1 MECVLMQ
8 AWKKTSSYLRSQ
20 SWYADTLRIDMQSL
34 RVSSFLGEIQARL
47 QKADQWEPRPLRF
60 VPAPKNQRWE
70 IDENGRW
77 GPERPKKKRS
87 KSELSKQKDQK
98 KKDYIRPLAHV
109 DLEDQVVATAILLC
123 LADRVE
129 SRLGD
134 PRLDVKKGNHR
145 KEILAY
151 GHRLYCDKAGESSLR
166 HRWGSSKLYRGYFED
181 YKKFLERP
189 RRVENELKSRK
200 NRDLDIAVVQSD
212 LSKFYDRVRPSMLHE
227 KLRELQN
234 SSDETPFFDLA
245 ERVLNW
251 RWHTSDQNKVKRYAD
266 ANDIDGEFQEVALPQ
281 GLVASGFF
289 ANIAL
294 IDFEKELKTRIGNVF
309 GTDELNLEDICYYVD
324 DFRLTLSFSK
334 DLSIEEVNIEELV
347 IRTLKDLL
355 SSCAPG
361 LELSC
366 EKTSAAIE
374 TRDNRLYVKQS
385 REATRIQ
392 KRASGIF
399 DATLGTE
406 LIGAIESFFYR
417 QQHYATSEI
426 GEFEETMAGVPDM
439 PDETVARFAA
449 GRMRRTFRSLR
460 PLLPDE
466 EIPEYIEDQDTTE
479 SVPNFALT
487 KSQLDE
493 RGKAFSSLLIGE
505 WIRNPGHVRLL
516 RIALDIYPSH
526 QFLDRVLQL
535 LRESW
540 ESTGTRGSR
549 RQIMLYCLAELFR
562 AGATETG
569 MVLDVERDSL
579 PSEVSIKNYHE
590 SLAREGKAIV
600 SAYITKS
607 RSGARFPWY
616 LMQQVFLYLATRNQ
630 IPETVLITD
639 TRKGGDLLGDYW
651 KLLKFLRGRVPDDL
665 EKRSIF
671 LVETITAFGITEP
684 EKLLSTKRISR
695 NFLLRV
701 NSISPIVAKKL
712 WTTASYG
719 TGRDVKQLAIRL
731 GLEPSG
737 NNGQSIIPLDGESPK
752 KQTLSDLTPAAV
764 NPFHEEENLLL
775 LAEYL
780 LSQDSTVFAEPIVPA
795 GIRFSLKHPRPKGF
809 ELGKLEIDSIE
820 LKSIKDDTSPFFISP
835 DWCEDTEDRQRFNT
849 GLLLRY
855 ALRGSTDFLSNR
867 SKSRSR
873 SYPRY
878 TKPVS
883 HWEQQRYAGY
893 QGRDAF
899 GPDWLPI
906 SQFTENRLF
915 DLLRWPGAGVGY
927 DIAPVHELLGKV
939 SSQLEHIRKKRGQY
953 TSTTFLEQSA
963 PLPHRPQEDR
973 RDRDLRIGIVQSV
986 VPSFEHYIKHRN
998 DPELCADEIRSK
1010 CREHLSAIM
1019 AGVVQQLR
1027 VRESHICSHNKRSL
1041 DLLVFPELA
1050 IHPQDIDTYLLPFV
1064 QQYRCIVLL
1073 GQVYHPKDLHP
1084 DSPIVN
1090 SALWIIPDKSS
1101 SDGLQIKRIE
1111 QGKAYIAKAERNLS
1125 PAPIGF
1131 RPAQWLINYH
1141 WQKEAE
1147 EEHPLRLTASICYDA
1162 TDLALAAD
1170 LSTRSDLYVICA
1182 LNKDVGTFDRMAE
1195 AIHYHMFQGVIVVN
1209 NGQFGGSSFF
1219 MPFKKPYERE
1229 VFHLHGQPQASIAF
1243 AEIDPL
1249 KLIKRPSQDFRDKP
1263 PKGKWKTPP
1272 AGLYGCERPGS
1283 SSYDL
1288 CEGEQNG
1295 EICTNRPRPTQT
1307 GDACRRQ
1314 EDKTGD
1320 S

>member
-8 AWKKTSSYLRSQ
+8 AWKKTSSYLRSH
-20 SWYADTLRIDMQSL
+20 SWYADTLGIDMQSL

-47 QKADQWEPRPLRF
+47 QKPDQWEPRPLRF

-77 GPERPKKKRS
+77 GPEKPKKKRS
-87 KSELSKQKDQK
+87 KAKLLKQKDQK

-134 PRLDVKKGNHR
+134 PRLDVKKINNR

-151 GHRLYCDKAGESSLR
+151 GHRLFCDKAGESSLR
-166 HRWGSSKLYRGYFED
+166 HRWGSSKLYRGYFQD
-181 YKKFLERP
+181 YRKFLERP
-189 RRVENELKSRK
+189 RRVESELKSREDK
-200 NRDLDIAVVQSD
+200 DLEVAVVQSD
-212 LSKFYDRVRPSMLHE
+212 LSKFYDRVRPTMLHK
-227 KLRELQN
+227 KLREFQE
-234 SSDETPFFDLA
+234 SSDEAPFFDLA

-251 RWHTSDQNKVKRYAD
+251 RWHTSDIDRALRYANT
-266 ANDIDGEFQEVALPQ
+266 NDINGFNDVALPQ

-294 IDFEKELKTRIGNVF
+294 IDFDKELKTRIGNVF
-309 GTDELNLEDICYYVD
+309 GSDEMNLEDICYYVD
-324 DFRLTLSFSK
+324 DIRLTLSFSK
-334 DLSIEEVNIEELV
+334 NLSIEEENIEELV

-355 SSCAPG
+355 SSCAQG

-366 EKTSAAIE
+366 DKTNAAIE

-426 GEFEETMAGVPDM
+426 GEFEETMGGVPDM

-466 EIPEYIEDQDTTE
+466 GIPESMDEDQDTTE
-479 SVPNFALT
+479 SVPNFAFT
-487 KSQLDE
+487 KSLLDE

-516 RIALDIYPSH
+516 RIALDFYPSH

-535 LRESW
+535 LRKSW
-540 ESTGTRGSR
+540 ESTGTRESR

-569 MVLDVERDSL
+569 MVPDAEMDSL
-579 PSEVSIKNYHE
+579 PSEVSIEKYHE
-590 SLAREGKAIV
+590 SLVREAKAIV
-600 SAYITKS
+600 SDYITKS

-630 IPETVLITD
+630 IPDAVLSMN
-639 TRKGGDLLGDYW
+639 TRKGGELLSDYW
-651 KLLKFLRGRVPDDL
+651 RLLKFLRGRVTDDL
-665 EKRSIF
+665 EKRSIY
-671 LVETITAFGITEP
+671 LVEAITAFGITEP
-684 EKLLSTKRISR
+684 EKLVSTNRISR
-695 NFLLRV
+695 SFLLRV

-719 TGRDVKQLAIRL
+719 SEKDVEQLAIRL
-731 GLEPSG
+731 GLDPSG
-737 NNGQSIIPLDGESPK
+737 NYGQTAILPDEESPK
-752 KQTLSDLTPAAV
+752 EQTLTDLTPDTE
-764 NPFHEEENLLL
+764 NPFHEEENLLI
-775 LAEYL
+775 LAKYL
-780 LSQDSTVFAEPIVPA
+780 LSLDSTIFANPIVPA
-795 GIRFSLKHPRPKGF
+795 GVRFSLEHPKPVGYEF
-809 ELGKLEIDSIE
+809 GKIEDDSIE
-820 LKSIKDDTSPFFISP
+820 HESIKDYTSPYFDSP
-835 DWCEDTEDRQRFNT
+835 DWCENTEDRQRFNT

-855 ALRGSTDFLSNR
+855 ALRGSNDFLSNR

-878 TKPVS
+878 IKPVS

-906 SQFTENRLF
+906 SQFTENLLF
-915 DLLRWPGAGVGY
+915 DLLRWPGAGVGRG
-927 DIAPVHELLGKV
+927 IVPVHELLSTV
-939 SSQLEHIRKKRGQY
+939 SAQLEHIRKKRGQY

-973 RDRDLRIGIVQSV
+973 RDRALRIGIVQSV
-986 VPSFEHYIKHRN
+986 VPSFEHYNMHSNK
-998 DPELCADEIRSK
+998 PELCAHEIRSK

-1019 AGVVQQLR
+1019 AGVSQQLR
-1027 VRESHICSHNKRSL
+1027 VRESHISSPNERGIN
-1041 DLLVFPELA
+1041 LLVFPELA

-1073 GQVYHPKDLHP
+1073 GQVYHPRDLHP

-1090 SALWIIPDKSS
+1090 SALWIIPDKSR

-1111 QGKAYIAKAERNLS
+1111 QGKAHIAEAERSLS
-1125 PAPIGF
+1125 PTPVGF

-1170 LSTRSDLYVICA
+1170 LSTRSDLYIICA

-1249 KLIKRPSQDFRDKP
+1249 KLIKRPRQDFRDKP

-1283 SSYDL
+1283 SANDL
-1288 CEGEQNG
+1288 CEGV
-1295 EICTNRPRPTQT
+1295 
-1307 GDACRRQ
+1307 
-1314 EDKTGD
+1314 
-1320 S
+1320 

>member
-8 AWKKTSSYLRSQ
+8 AWKKTSSYLRSH
-20 SWYADTLRIDMQSL
+20 SWYADTLGIDMQSL
-34 RVSSFLGEIQARL
+34 RVSSFLGEVQARL
-47 QKADQWEPRPLRF
+47 QKPDQWEPRPLRF

-70 IDENGRW
+70 IDENERW
-77 GPERPKKKRS
+77 RPERVKKIRS
-87 KSELSKQKDQK
+87 KSNPMSQKDQR

-109 DLEDQVVATAILLC
+109 DLGDQVVATAILLC

-129 SRLGD
+129 TRLGD
-134 PRLDVKKGNHR
+134 PRLDVTRGNNRKK
-145 KEILAY
+145 ILAY
-151 GHRLYCDKAGESSLR
+151 GHRLLCDKVGESNLR
-166 HRWGSSKLYRGYFED
+166 NRWGSSKLYRGYFQD
-181 YKKFLERP
+181 YRKFLERP
-189 RRVENELKSRK
+189 RHVKNELKSRENK
-200 NRDLDIAVVQSD
+200 DLDVAVVQSD
-212 LSKFYDRVRPSMLHE
+212 LSKFYDRVRPSMLHP
-227 KLRELQN
+227 KLREFQE
-234 SSDETPFFDLA
+234 SSDESSFFDLA

-251 RWHTSDQNKVKRYAD
+251 RWHFSDRDRALRYAE
-266 ANDIDGEFQEVALPQ
+266 ANDIDDGFMEVVLPQ

-294 IDFEKELKTRIGNVF
+294 IDLDQILKKKLVQQKLGDVTEL
-309 GTDELNLEDICYYVD
+309 EQLYLEDICYYVD
-324 DFRLTLSFSK
+324 DFRLVMSFPTS
-334 DLSIEEVNIEELV
+334 LSINEEDVRQHV
-347 IRTLKDLL
+347 IRTMNDLL
-355 SSCAPG
+355 SSEAHG
-361 LELSC
+361 LEIPDD
-366 EKTSAAIE
+366 EKTTATIE
-374 TRDNRLYVKQS
+374 TRENRLLVKQS
-385 REATRIQ
+385 QEAARIQ
-392 KRASGIF
+392 KRASGVF

-426 GEFEETMAGVPDM
+426 GKLDETLDGVPDM

-466 EIPEYIEDQDTTE
+466 EIPESMDEDQDTTE

-516 RIALDIYPSH
+516 RIALDFYPSH
-526 QFLDRVLQL
+526 QFLDKVLQL
-535 LRESW
+535 LRQGWKSPE
-540 ESTGTRGSR
+540 TRGSR
-549 RQIMLYCLAELFR
+549 REIMLYCLAELFR
-562 AGATETG
+562 VGATETG
-569 MVLDVERDSL
+569 MVPDVEVDSL
-579 PSEVSIKNYHE
+579 PSEVSIEKYHE
-590 SLAREGKAIV
+590 RLVREAKSIV
-600 SAYITKS
+600 SAFITKS
-607 RSGARFPWY
+607 RSGTRFPWY

-630 IPETVLITD
+630 IPETVPTTD
-639 TRKGGDLLGDYW
+639 TRKGGVLLSDYW
-651 KLLKFLRGRVPDDL
+651 RLLKFIRSSVSYDL
-665 EKRSIF
+665 EQRSIF
-671 LVETITAFGITEP
+671 LVETITAFGIQEP
-684 EKLLSTKRISR
+684 DKLVSTSR
-695 NFLLRV
+695 VSRDYLLKV
-701 NSISPIVAKKL
+701 NSISPSVAKKL
-712 WTTASYG
+712 WTTASHG
-719 TGRDVKQLAIRL
+719 SGKDVRRLAIHL
-731 GLEPSG
+731 GLEPSE

-752 KQTLSDLTPAAV
+752 KQTLSDLSPDAE

-780 LSQDSTVFAEPIVPA
+780 LGQDSTIFAEPLVPA
-795 GIRFSLKHPRPKGF
+795 GIWFSLKHPKPKGYEF
-809 ELGKLEIDSIE
+809 GKIEDDSIE
-820 LKSIKDDTSPFFISP
+820 HKSIIEYMTPFFNSP
-835 DWCEDTEDRQRFNT
+835 DWCVNTEDRQRFNT

-855 ALRGSTDFLSNR
+855 ALRGSNEFLFNI
-867 SKSRSR
+867 SKTRSR

-906 SQFTENRLF
+906 SQFTENLLF
-915 DLLRWPGAGVGY
+915 DLLRWPGAGVGH
-927 DIAPVHELLGKV
+927 DIVPVHELLSTV

-953 TSTTFLEQSA
+953 TSTTILEQSA
-963 PLPHRPQEDR
+963 PLPHRPHEIR
-973 RDRDLRIGIVQSV
+973 RDRALRIGIVQSV
-986 VPSFEHYIKHRN
+986 VPSFEHYNLHSDK
-998 DPELCADEIRSK
+998 PELCAHEIRSE
-1010 CREHLSAIM
+1010 CRKHLSAIM
-1019 AGVVQQLR
+1019 AGVYQQLR
-1027 VRESHICSHNKRSL
+1027 VRESHISSPNERGIN
-1041 DLLVFPELA
+1041 LLVFPELS
-1050 IHPQDIDTYLLPFV
+1050 IHPQDIDTYLRPFV

-1073 GQVYHPKDLHP
+1073 GQVYHHREQHP
-1084 DSPIVN
+1084 GSPIIN
-1090 SALWIIPDKSS
+1090 SALWLIPDKSR

-1111 QGKAYIAKAERNLS
+1111 QGKAHITEAERNLN
-1125 PAPIGF
+1125 PKPVGF

-1147 EEHPLRLTASICYDA
+1147 EEQPLRLTASICYDA

-1170 LSTRSDLYVICA
+1170 LRTRSDLYIICA

-1195 AIHYHMFQGVIVVN
+1195 AIHYHMFQGFILVN

-1272 AGLYGCERPGS
+1272 AGLYNCERTDS
-1283 SSYDL
+1283 SSNDL
-1288 CEGEQNG
+1288 FKE
-1295 EICTNRPRPTQT
+1295 
-1307 GDACRRQ
+1307 
-1314 EDKTGD
+1314 
-1320 S
+1320 

>member
-1 MECVLMQ
+1 M
-8 AWKKTSSYLRSQ
+8 
-20 SWYADTLRIDMQSL
+20 SL
-34 RVSSFLGEIQARL
+34 E
-47 QKADQWEPRPLRF
+47 
-60 VPAPKNQRWE
+60 
-70 IDENGRW
+70 
-77 GPERPKKKRS
+77 
-87 KSELSKQKDQK
+87 
-98 KKDYIRPLAHV
+98 KKD
-109 DLEDQVVATAILLC
+109 
-123 LADRVE
+123 
-129 SRLGD
+129 
-134 PRLDVKKGNHR
+134 LDV
-145 KEILAY
+145 
-151 GHRLYCDKAGESSLR
+151 
-166 HRWGSSKLYRGYFED
+166 
-181 YKKFLERP
+181 
-189 RRVENELKSRK
+189 
-200 NRDLDIAVVQSD
+200 AVVQSD

-227 KLRELQN
+227 KLREFQR
-234 SSDETPFFDLA
+234 SSDEIPFFDLA

-251 RWHTSDQNKVKRYAD
+251 RWHFSDRDRALRYAD
-266 ANDIDGEFQEVALPQ
+266 ANDIDDEFREVALPQ

-294 IDFEKELKTRIGNVF
+294 VDFDKELKTRIGNEF
-309 GTDELNLEDICYYVD
+309 GTDEVILEDICYYVD

-334 DLSIEEVNIEELV
+334 DLSIDEKNIEEFV

-366 EKTSAAIE
+366 EKTNAAIE
-374 TRDNRLYVKQS
+374 TRDNRLHVKQS
-385 REATRIQ
+385 QEATRIQ
-392 KRASGIF
+392 KRASGVF

-417 QQHYATSEI
+417 QRHYATSEI
-426 GEFEETMAGVPDM
+426 GKFDETLDGVPDM

-460 PLLPDE
+460 PLLPNA
-466 EIPEYIEDQDTTE
+466 EIPESMDEDQDITE
-479 SVPNFALT
+479 SVPTFALT

-493 RGKAFSSLLIGE
+493 RGRAFSSLLIGE

-516 RIALDIYPSH
+516 RIALDFYPSH

-535 LRESW
+535 LRKSW

-549 RQIMLYCLAELFR
+549 REIMLYCLAELFR

-569 MVLDVERDSL
+569 MVPDIESESLPNGISVENEKYHDSL
-579 PSEVSIKNYHE
+579 AKEA
-590 SLAREGKAIV
+590 LAIV
-600 SAYITKS
+600 SAYISKR
-607 RSGARFPWY
+607 RSVARFPWY
-616 LMQQVFLYLATRNQ
+616 LMQQVLLYLAIRNQ
-630 IPETVLITD
+630 IPETVLTTSI
-639 TRKGGDLLGDYW
+639 RKGGDLLGDYW
-651 KLLKFLRGRVPDDL
+651 RFLKFLRGRVPDDL

-671 LVETITAFGITEP
+671 LVETITAFGIPEP
-684 EKLLSTKRISR
+684 GKLASTKRISR

-701 NSISPIVAKKL
+701 NSISPLVAKKL

-719 TGRDVKQLAIRL
+719 SGKDVKRLAIRL

-737 NNGQSIIPLDGESPK
+737 NNGQSIIPLDEESSK
-752 KQTLSDLTPAAV
+752 KQTLSDLTPDAV

-780 LSQDSTVFAEPIVPA
+780 LSQDSTVFTEPIVPA
-795 GIRFSLKHPRPKGF
+795 GIRFSLKLPRPKGF
-809 ELGKLEIDSIE
+809 EFGKIEDDSIE
-820 LKSIKDDTSPFFISP
+820 HESIEDYTTPFFNSP
-835 DWCEDTEDRQRFNT
+835 DWCENTEDRQRINT

-855 ALRGSTDFLSNR
+855 ALRGSNDFLSNI
-867 SKSRSR
+867 SISRNR

-906 SQFTENRLF
+906 SQFTENLLF
-915 DLLRWPGAGVGY
+915 DLLRWPGAGAGR
-927 DIAPVHELLGKV
+927 DIVPVHDLLSTV

-963 PLPHRPQEDR
+963 PLQHRSQEDR
-973 RDRDLRIGIVQSV
+973 RDRALRIGIVQSV
-986 VPSFEHYIKHRN
+986 VPSFEHYKKHRK
-998 DPELCADEIRSK
+998 DPKLCKDEIRSK

-1019 AGVVQQLR
+1019 AGVFQQLR
-1027 VRESHICSHNKRSL
+1027 VRESHMSSPNESGIN
-1041 DLLVFPELA
+1041 LLVFPELA

-1073 GQVYHPKDLHP
+1073 GQVYHPRDLHP

-1111 QGKAYIAKAERNLS
+1111 QGKAHIAETERSLC
-1125 PAPIGF
+1125 PTPIGF
-1131 RPAQWLINYH
+1131 RPAQWLINYQ
-1141 WQKEAE
+1141 WSKDPEAE
-1147 EEHPLRLTASICYDA
+1147 RPLRLTASICYDA

-1170 LSTRSDLYVICA
+1170 LSTRSDLFIICA

-1195 AIHYHMFQGVIVVN
+1195 AIHYHMFQGVILVN

-1249 KLIKRPSQDFRDKP
+1249 KLIKRPSQEFRDKP

-1272 AGLYGCERPGS
+1272 AGLYGCDRPDS
-1283 SSYDL
+1283 SANDL
-1288 CEGEQNG
+1288 YEG
-1295 EICTNRPRPTQT
+1295 
-1307 GDACRRQ
+1307 
-1314 EDKTGD
+1314 
-1320 S
+1320 

>member
-8 AWKKTSSYLRSQ
+8 AWKKTASYLRSH
-20 SWYADTLRIDMQSL
+20 SWYADTLAIDMQSL

-47 QKADQWEPRPLRF
+47 QKPDQWEPRPLRF

-77 GPERPKKKRS
+77 GPGRPKNKRS
-87 KSELSKQKDQK
+87 KSKSLKQKGQE

-134 PRLDVKKGNHR
+134 PCLDLTKDNR
-145 KEILAY
+145 KAILAY
-151 GHRLYCDKAGESSLR
+151 GHRLFCDNVDETSLR
-166 HRWGSSKLYRGYFED
+166 HRWGSSKLYRGYFQD
-181 YKKFLERP
+181 YRKFLERP
-189 RRVENELKSRK
+189 RRVEKELKSSEDK
-200 NRDLDIAVVQSD
+200 DLDVAVVQSD
-212 LSKFYDRVRPSMLHE
+212 LSKFYDRVRPPMLHA
-227 KLRELQN
+227 KLREFQE
-234 SSDETPFFDLA
+234 SSDEIHFFDLA

-251 RWHTSDQNKVKRYAD
+251 RWHFSDRDRALRYAD
-266 ANDIDGEFQEVALPQ
+266 ANDIDDGFEEVALPQ

-289 ANIAL
+289 ANISL
-294 IDFEKELKTRIGNVF
+294 IDVDQTLKMKLAQKKLSDVAGLEKLY
-309 GTDELNLEDICYYVD
+309 LEDICYYVD
-324 DFRLTLSFSK
+324 DFRLVMSFPASSSFDEE
-334 DLSIEEVNIEELV
+334 DLRQHV
-347 IRTLKDLL
+347 IRTLNDLL
-355 SSCAPG
+355 SSEAKG
-361 LELSC
+361 LKIPDD
-366 EKTSAAIE
+366 EKTTATIE
-374 TRDNRLYVKQS
+374 TRENRLLVKQS
-385 REATRIQ
+385 QEATRIQ
-392 KRASGIF
+392 KRASGVF

-426 GEFEETMAGVPDM
+426 GKFDETLDGVPDM

-460 PLLPDE
+460 PLLPNE
-466 EIPEYIEDQDTTE
+466 EIPESTNEDQDTTE

-516 RIALDIYPSH
+516 RIALDFYPSH
-526 QFLDRVLQL
+526 QFLDKVLQL
-535 LRESW
+535 LRQGWKSPE
-540 ESTGTRGSR
+540 TRGSR
-549 RQIMLYCLAELFR
+549 REIMLYCLAELFR
-562 AGATETG
+562 VGATETG
-569 MVLDVERDSL
+569 MVPDAEIDSL
-579 PSEVSIKNYHE
+579 PSEVSIEKYHE
-590 SLAREGKAIV
+590 SLVREAKAIV
-600 SAYITKS
+600 SAFITKS

-630 IPETVLITD
+630 IPKTVLTTD
-639 TRKGGDLLGDYW
+639 TRKGGALLSDYW
-651 KLLKFLRGRVPDDL
+651 RLLKFIRGSVSYDL

-671 LVETITAFGITEP
+671 LVETITAFGIQEP
-684 EKLLSTKRISR
+684 EKLVSTNRISR
-695 NFLLRV
+695 DYLLKV
-701 NSISPIVAKKL
+701 NSISPLVAKKL

-719 TGRDVKQLAIRL
+719 SGKDVKRLAIRL

-737 NNGQSIIPLDGESPK
+737 NNGQSTIPLDEESPK
-752 KQTLSDLTPAAV
+752 KQTLSDLTPDAV

-780 LSQDSTVFAEPIVPA
+780 LGQDSTIFAEPVVPA
-795 GIRFSLKHPRPKGF
+795 GIWFSLKHPKPKGYEF
-809 ELGKLEIDSIE
+809 GKIEDNSIE
-820 LKSIKDDTSPFFISP
+820 HESIKEYTTSFFNSP
-835 DWCEDTEDRQRFNT
+835 DWCVNTEDRQRFNT

-855 ALRGSTDFLSNR
+855 ALRGSNDFLSNM
-867 SKSRSR
+867 SKNRSR

-906 SQFTENRLF
+906 SQFTENLLF
-915 DLLRWPGAGVGY
+915 DLLRWPGAGVGH
-927 DIAPVHELLGKV
+927 DIVPVHELLSTV
-939 SSQLEHIRKKRGQY
+939 SSQLEYIRNKRGQY

-963 PLPHRPQEDR
+963 SYLPQKDR
-973 RDRDLRIGIVQSV
+973 GDRTLRIGIVQSV
-986 VPSFEHYIKHRN
+986 VPTFKHYKRHYN
-998 DPELCADEIRSK
+998 DPELSAHEIRSQ

-1019 AGVVQQLR
+1019 AGVSQQLR
-1027 VRESHICSHNKRSL
+1027 VRESHICSPNGRII

-1064 QQYRCIVLL
+1064 QQYRCLVLL

-1084 DSPIVN
+1084 NSPLIN
-1090 SALWIIPDKSS
+1090 SALWLIPDKSG
-1101 SDGLQIKRIE
+1101 SDGLQIRRIE
-1111 QGKAYIAKAERNLS
+1111 QGKAHIAETERNLS
-1125 PAPIGF
+1125 PAPVGF
-1131 RPAQWLINYH
+1131 RPVQWLIKYH
-1141 WQKEAE
+1141 WQREAE

-1162 TDLALAAD
+1162 TDIELAAE
-1170 LSTRSDLYVICA
+1170 LRSRSDLYIVCA

-1195 AIHYHMFQGVIVVN
+1195 AIHYHMFQGFILVN
-1209 NGQFGGSSFF
+1209 NGQYGGSSFF

-1243 AEIDPL
+1243 AEIDPQ
-1249 KLIKRPSQDFRDKP
+1249 KLVNRPCQNFHQKP

-1272 AGLYGCERPGS
+1272 AGFYGCELLDGS
-1283 SSYDL
+1283 ANDL
-1288 CEGEQNG
+1288 SMG
-1295 EICTNRPRPTQT
+1295 
-1307 GDACRRQ
+1307 
-1314 EDKTGD
+1314 
-1320 S
+1320 

>member
-1 MECVLMQ
+1 MQ

-20 SWYADTLRIDMQSL
+20 SWYADTLGIDMQSL

-47 QKADQWEPRPLRF
+47 QNPDQWESRPLRF

-70 IDENGRW
+70 IDENERW
-77 GPERPKKKRS
+77 GPERLTKKRAKS
-87 KSELSKQKDQK
+87 KPLKQKDQR

-129 SRLGD
+129 SSLGD
-134 PRLDVKKGNHR
+134 PRLDLKKGNNR
-145 KEILAY
+145 KEVLAY

-200 NRDLDIAVVQSD
+200 KRDLEVAVVQSD
-212 LSKFYDRVRPSMLHE
+212 LSKFYDRVRPSMLHA
-227 KLRELQN
+227 KLQKFQE
-234 SSDETPFFDLA
+234 SSDEIPFFHLA

-251 RWHTSDQNKVKRYAD
+251 RWHTSDQNKVKPYAD
-266 ANDIDGEFQEVALPQ
+266 TNEIGDGFKEVALPQ

-294 IDFEKELKTRIGNVF
+294 IDFDKELKSRIGNVF

-334 DLSIEEVNIEELV
+334 DLSIEENNIEELV
-347 IRTLKDLL
+347 IRTLKDPL

-361 LELSC
+361 LELSR
-366 EKTSAAIE
+366 EKTKAAIE
-374 TRDNRLYVKQS
+374 TRDNRLHVKQS
-385 REATRIQ
+385 REASRIQ

-466 EIPEYIEDQDTTE
+466 EIPESMDEDQDTTE

-516 RIALDIYPSH
+516 RIALDFYPSH

-535 LRESW
+535 LRKSW

-549 RQIMLYCLAELFR
+549 RGIMQYCLAELFR

-569 MVLDVERDSL
+569 MVPDAERDSL
-579 PSEVSIKNYHE
+579 PSGVSIEKYHE
-590 SLAREGKAIV
+590 SLVREAKAIV
-600 SAYITKS
+600 SAFITKPK
-607 RSGARFPWY
+607 SGARFPWY

-630 IPETVLITD
+630 IPETVLTTD
-639 TRKGGDLLGDYW
+639 SRKGGALLSDYW
-651 KLLKFLRGRVPDDL
+651 RLLKFIRGSASYDL

-671 LVETITAFGITEP
+671 LVETITAFGIPEP
-684 EKLLSTKRISR
+684 EKLASTKRVSR
-695 NFLLRV
+695 DFLLKV
-701 NSISPIVAKKL
+701 NSISPLVAKKL

-719 TGRDVKQLAIRL
+719 SGKEVKQLAIRL

-737 NNGQSIIPLDGESPK
+737 NNDQSIIPLDEESPK
-752 KQTLSDLTPAAV
+752 KQTLSDLTPDAV

-780 LSQDSTVFAEPIVPA
+780 LSQDSVIFAEPIVPA
-795 GIRFSLKHPRPKGF
+795 GIRFSLKHPKPKGYEF
-809 ELGKLEIDSIE
+809 GKIEDDSIE
-820 LKSIKDDTSPFFISP
+820 HESIKDYTTPFFNSP
-835 DWCEDTEDRQRFNT
+835 DWCVNTEDRQRFNS

-855 ALRGSTDFLSNR
+855 ALRGSNDFLSNR

-883 HWEQQRYAGY
+883 HWEQQKYAGY

-906 SQFTENRLF
+906 SQFTESLLF
-915 DLLRWPGAGVGY
+915 DLLCWPGAGVGR
-927 DIAPVHELLGKV
+927 DIAPVHELLSNV

-973 RDRDLRIGIVQSV
+973 FDRDLRIGIVQSV
-986 VPSFEHYIKHRN
+986 VPSFEHYKKHRN
-998 DPELCADEIRSK
+998 DPELCANEIRSQ

-1019 AGVVQQLR
+1019 AGVLQQIR
-1027 VRESHICSHNKRSL
+1027 VRESHVSSHNRRSI

-1073 GQVYHPKDLHP
+1073 GQVYHTKDLHP

-1090 SALWIIPDKSS
+1090 SALWIIPDKSR

-1111 QGKAYIAKAERNLS
+1111 QGKAHIAEAERSLC
-1125 PAPIGF
+1125 PIPKGF
-1131 RPAQWLINYH
+1131 RPAQWLINYQ
-1141 WQKEAE
+1141 WNKDPEAE
-1147 EEHPLRLTASICYDA
+1147 RPLRLTASICYDA

-1170 LSTRSDLYVICA
+1170 LSTRSDLYIICA

-1209 NGQFGGSSFF
+1209 NGQFGGSSFY

-1249 KLIKRPSQDFRDKP
+1249 KLIERPNQAFSDKP

-1272 AGLYGCERPGS
+1272 AGLFGCERPGS
-1283 SSYDL
+1283 SANDL
-1288 CEGEQNG
+1288 CEG
-1295 EICTNRPRPTQT
+1295 
-1307 GDACRRQ
+1307 
-1314 EDKTGD
+1314 K
-1320 S
+1320 